1 VKTFYSALFMSV
13 ISILSFVVATPNVQA
28 HQQRAAI
35 STALFNYRSGNL
47 EISHRFY
54 MHDAEH
60 AIKHLFGKGADI
72 YNKRETQ
79 MRFGQYISQHFALEN
94 RAAKALPLELL
105 GVEVD
110 SKFIWVYQE
119 VSLSQVS
126 APLASAMDAL
136 LVLTTAH
143 RGKTEKQ
150 APSAREL
157 KKVEQAVKAEL
168 TEVLDLSFQLN
179 ALQEIWGD
187 QVNTINIEGYGP
199 LQTLV
204 FRRGDE
210 WQSVELN
217 PAQ

>member
-1 VKTFYSALFMSV
+1 MKIFSSALFISV
-13 ISILSFVVATPNVQA
+13 ISILSFIVTTPDAQA

-79 MRFGQYISQHFALEN
+79 MRFGQYVSQHFAIEN
-94 RAAKALPLELL
+94 QAAKALPLKLL

-119 VSLSQVS
+119 ISLDQVS
-126 APLASAMDAL
+126 PSLGSAMDAL
-136 LVLTTAH
+136 SLLTSPQKG
-143 RGKTEKQ
+143 RTENQ
-150 APSAREL
+150 TPSARERNKAEL
-157 KKVEQAVKAEL
+157 AVKAEL
-168 TEVLDLSFQLN
+168 SEVLDLSLQLS